1 MLENFYYVM
10 DVVAF
15 VCCLFTYK
23 GLDKNFK
30 RLLPLLSFLLVY
42 DFVNIF
48 GWLNIYHSNAWCNN
62 IEDILLFAFFTWFIQ
77 GFDER
82 IERRKKVY
90 IGAGVVILLS
100 ILDILFVQ
108 GGIWKRAT
116 AATLIQDLFLIWMI
130 CDYYYRLLNN
140 DSDEY
145 IELITHPPF
154 LALTGIF
161 FYYLSTTFFYSCF
174 SYMAYRNNYHFYL
187 ITATLL
193 NLTTF
198 ALNFLFSIAFI
209 CSFKKN
215 RLSSL

>member
-1 MLENFYYVM
+1 MLESFYFVM

-15 VCCLFTYK
+15 VCCLFTYRS
-23 GLDKNFK
+23 LDKNFK
-30 RLLPLLSFLLVY
+30 TLLLLLSFILVY
-42 DFVNIF
+42 DFVNLF
-48 GWLNIYHSNAWCNN
+48 NWLNLHKSNAWCNN
-62 IEDILLFAFFTWFIQ
+62 IEDILLFAFFTRFIQAFDERPEKRKGVFIAAGFVILISIADILFIQ
-77 GFDER
+77 GVF
-82 IERRKKVY
+82 
-90 IGAGVVILLS
+90 
-100 ILDILFVQ
+100 
-108 GGIWKRAT
+108 KRAT
-116 AATLIQDLFLIWMI
+116 LATVIQDLFLIWMI
-130 CDYYYRLLNN
+130 CNYYYRLLNN

-174 SYMAYRNNYHFYL
+174 SYMVYRNNYHFYL
-187 ITATLL
+187 IAATLL

-209 CSFKKN
+209 CSFRKN